1 MIFSYLIIINI
12 LGFIIC
18 YIDKYRAINNKYR
31 IKEIHLLLISFIGGC
46 IGFYFGMF
54 IFNHKTRKL
63 KFKILIPIFIVLWII
78 IIKELD
84 LWKY

>member
-31 IKEIHLLLISFIGGC
+31 IKE
-46 IGFYFGMF
+46 
-54 IFNHKTRKL
+54 NHKTRKL